1 MGCRRAKTGLKM
13 EWGSFPLTVSRSL
26 SCNGFLNPPL
36 MWVVLF
42 SIILKGQALD
52 SGAKEG
58 GGGEGRSGTQ
68 PPGAHGLVP
77 RL

>member
-1 MGCRRAKTGLKM
+1 
-13 EWGSFPLTVSRSL
+13 
-26 SCNGFLNPPL
+26 
-36 MWVVLF
+36 MWVGLF
-42 SIILKGQALD
+42 SISLKGQALD

-77 RL
+77 RLYVWKRSALVDEP